1 MDNPPASS
9 PPRVGY
15 WFSAKKSRKFDLE
28 LFRETCA
35 RAGIELVKVWLIC
48 YSSFHRLSLYIFYN
62 QQIDLS
68 QPIEEQGPFAAI
80 LHKMTEVIA
89 QADQGELEV

>member
-35 RAGIELVKVWLIC
+35 RAGIELVKV
-48 YSSFHRLSLYIFYN
+48 
-62 QQIDLS
+62 
-68 QPIEEQGPFAAI
+68 
-80 LHKMTEVIA
+80 
-89 QADQGELEV
+89 